1 MGRMGRGLVF
11 ISLVALLS
19 GAWGQAPL
27 NKAQIAFSR
36 TNNRTG
42 LVEMFTMDTDGK
54 NQRPLAEGIEA
65 VYPTWSPDGGSVIF
79 PSLVIRGV
87 AGLYMMDADG
97 RNFRLLYEGNAGSPR
112 MSPGGTKILFEW
124 RTPER
129 PAITDIFTLDVDGGN
144 VRRLTNGDASSGS
157 PTWSPDGR
165 EIAFVTKGE
174 DGAQGIYVMSSDGE
188 IDRRL
193 TPEVTSCRYFGIAWS
208 PNGRE
213 IAYACWKVGDC
224 TIRMYVAEIGSG
236 RVRKLTRGCETRDQ
250 APVWSPNGKR
260 IAFTAYQ
267 NKDFGAFHGKYD
279 IYVMNRDGRMRRRL
293 THTEDSR
300 ASDWYDPAYPR
311 PVTTVGKLATTWG
324 ELKIN

>member
-1 MGRMGRGLVF
+1 
-11 ISLVALLS
+11 
-19 GAWGQAPL
+19 
-27 NKAQIAFSR
+27 
-36 TNNRTG
+36 
-42 LVEMFTMDTDGK
+42 MDTDGK

-65 VYPTWSPDGGSVIF
+65 IFPTWSPDGRSIAF
-79 PSLVIRGV
+79 YSRVIRGV
-87 AGLYMMDADG
+87 AGIYLMDADG
-97 RNFRLLYEGNAGSPR
+97 RNFRLLFEAHATPKWSPD
-112 MSPGGTKILFEW
+112 GTKILFGW

-129 PAITDIFTLDVDGGN
+129 PAITDIFALDVDGGS

-174 DGAQGIYVMSSDGE
+174 DGARGIYVMSSDGE

-213 IAYACWKVGDC
+213 MAYGCWKVGDC

-250 APVWSPNGKR
+250 KPVWSPNGRK
-260 IAFTAYQ
+260 IAFTSYQ
-267 NKDFGAFHGKYD
+267 NRNFDPRHGQYD
-279 IYVMNRDGRMRRRL
+279 IYVMNRHGSMRRRL
-293 THTEDSR
+293 THTDDSQ

-311 PVTTVGKLATTWG
+311 PVTAVGKLATTWG
-324 ELKIN
+324 ELKID